1 MSNED
6 IQKIADNADMILA
19 GYAFTKTKDGF
30 IRILNLQNTDEACV
44 LQQDGTMIETTMN
57 DINLLKVQSYYLKNL
72 DFMEVEIA

>member
-1 MSNED
+1 MSNEE